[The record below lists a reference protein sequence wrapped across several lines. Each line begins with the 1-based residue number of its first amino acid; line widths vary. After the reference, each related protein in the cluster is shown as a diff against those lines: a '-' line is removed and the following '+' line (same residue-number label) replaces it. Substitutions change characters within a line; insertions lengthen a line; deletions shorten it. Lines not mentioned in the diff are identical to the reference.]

1 MFCATCIKQST
12 FSLLQEISGLQNCLQ
27 LEKLYLYENKISEI
41 KNLDLQVHLEVL
53 WINNNCIT
61 KIKVRVVAPLLFCVC
76 NARFLII

>member
-61 KIKVRVVAPLLFCVC
+61 KIKVRAVSLGFSVFVMQD
-76 NARFLII
+76 F